1 MLLRVWRLLTPIHTA
16 FYVLIGL
23 AVIYEAFQIVLS
35 YLVSLVINLSKFNLD
50 LYGWIAV
57 FGGLYLFYHLFMIL
71 DNQFDWH
78 VIRRISHEAY
88 KHLKMVSIKKLN
100 TLSVTWHHER
110 NSASTVG
117 ELADGIW
124 KIDGLVGLF
133 SWEVVQTV
141 FQSLESLIVLVI
153 ISPNL
158 VPGIVIA
165 MALFVVITMKGERA
179 KWTYRVKRQSKY
191 NKDWEEFAKAAQG
204 HSDIVWFNQQQR
216 IADDHE
222 KLQDE
227 IIDLAHKEHRL
238 GVFIYNALRIFVLS
252 VVRVITYILLVQM
265 LLNHQVDEASLI
277 FIAILVER
285 MLGNLW
291 RFARLTDRVISDSE
305 RINAVLNLQDEK
317 EEADNGTVVLSPD
330 ISLGIEFKEVCF
342 SYRNTYD
349 ESTGQLHSFNLK
361 VEPGQTVALVGPT
374 GAGKTTVIQL
384 IAKLVQ
390 ANHGDIKI
398 GSVSVSELNSE
409 ALRMLITH
417 VPQDAFLIDASIRDN
432 IAFSRPNAA
441 FNEIVKASQSAG
453 LYDFISGLPKGFDTM
468 IGERG
473 VRLSGGQRQRL
484 SIARALLAKDARI
497 WILDEPT
504 SAVDSLTE
512 KKIQEELIKLTQE
525 RKVTTI
531 IIAHRLSTIR
541 HADKIVVMNKG
552 RIVEEGNHEELVNQ
566 KGIYAQ
572 MVDIQYN

>member
-1 MLLRVWRLLTPIHTA
+1 MLLRVWELLSPIHLA
-16 FYVLIGL
+16 FYILIGL
-23 AVIYEAFQIVLS
+23 AIVYEAFQIVLS
-35 YLVSLVINLSKFNLD
+35 YLVSLIINLSRLNLD
-50 LYGWIAV
+50 SYGWIAV

-78 VIRRISHEAY
+78 VIRRISHEVFKY
-88 KHLKMVSIKKLN
+88 LKMVSIKKLN
-100 TLSVTWHHER
+100 ALSVTWHHER

-124 KIDGLVGLF
+124 KIEGLVGMF

-141 FQSLESLIVLVI
+141 FQSLESLLVLIV
-153 ISPNL
+153 ISPTL

-165 MALFVVITMKGERA
+165 MVLFVVITMKGERA
-179 KWTYRVKRQSKY
+179 KWIYRVKRQSKY

-204 HSDIVWFNQQQR
+204 HSTIVMFGQQQR
-216 IADDHE
+216 IVDDHL

-238 GVFIYNALRIFVLS
+238 GVFVYNALRIFVLS
-252 VVRVITYILLVQM
+252 VVRVFTYIILVQM
-265 LLNHQVDEASLI
+265 LMNRQVDEASLI

-305 RINAVLNLQDEK
+305 RINAVLNLLDET
-317 EEADNGTVVLSPD
+317 EEEDAGT
-330 ISLGIEFKEVCF
+330 ISLPSDTPLGIEFNHVCF
-342 SYRNTYD
+342 SYGNEYEETK
-349 ESTGQLHSFNLK
+349 GQLHDFSLK
-361 VEPGQTVALVGPT
+361 VEPGKTVALVGPT
-374 GAGKTTVIQL
+374 GAGKTTVFQL
-384 IAKLVQ
+384 IAKLVR
-390 ANHGDIKI
+390 ANHGDIKV
-398 GSVSVSELNSE
+398 GNVSISELNGKS
-409 ALRMLITH
+409 LRRLITY
-417 VPQDAFLIDASIRDN
+417 VPQDAFLIDASIAEN
-432 IAFSRPNAA
+432 IAFSRPEASMD
-441 FNEIVKASQSAG
+441 EIIKASQSAG
-453 LYDFISGLPKGFDTM
+453 LYEFISSLPKGFDTI

-484 SIARALLAKDARI
+484 SIARALLAKEALI

-541 HADKIVVMNKG
+541 HADKIVVMDKG
-552 RIVEEGNHEELVNQ
+552 RIVEEGSHDQLVSTE
-566 KGIYAQ
+566 GIYAQ